1 MNATNFISIQAF
13 ADDVKEIA
21 ENLKTD
27 DKVAIEGKITR
38 TPHIL
43 SDGKKKFSGLIVAKS
58 IEKVRRRVRQVDDAV
73 GHDANN

>member
-1 MNATNFISIQAF
+1 M
-13 ADDVKEIA
+13 A

-27 DKVAIEGKITR
+27 DKVAIEGKLTR

-43 SDGKKKFSGLIVAKS
+43 SNGKKKFSGLIVAKG
-58 IEKVRRRVRQVDDAV
+58 IEKVIRLRARHADDAV